1 MLSKI
6 NIKKASGILL
16 VGVIAFAAYYE
27 SNIAYDNLKKMS
39 VAIEV
44 YESIISEY
52 ESTAEVDELKMKG
65 LKGQLAEIKP
75 RTAVYKSSMGFSSTF
90 GLLAVLFAV
99 ITWFRR
105 SEKT

>member
-1 MLSKI
+1 VLRKI
-6 NIKKASGILL
+6 NIKKTLGILL
-16 VGVIAFAAYYE
+16 VGLIAFAAYYE
-27 SNIAYDNLKKMS
+27 TNIAYDYLKKMS
-39 VAIEV
+39 AAIEV

-52 ESTAEVDELKMKG
+52 ENTAEVDELKMNG
-65 LKGQLAEIKP
+65 LKEQLAKIDP
-75 RTAVYKSSMGFSSTF
+75 RTAVYKASLAFSSTL